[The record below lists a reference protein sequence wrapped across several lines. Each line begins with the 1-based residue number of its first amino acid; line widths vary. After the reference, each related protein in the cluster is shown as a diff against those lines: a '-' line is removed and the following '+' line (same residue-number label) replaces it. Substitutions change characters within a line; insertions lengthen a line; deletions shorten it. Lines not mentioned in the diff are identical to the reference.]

1 MNVRG
6 INIFQRCFKDES
18 KITKTIL
25 KLSEYG
31 QIVDSEKL
39 ESDIAELIELY
50 AFGTLKE
57 LEIGSLLH
65 RTARVV
71 EEHRLKGA

>member
-1 MNVRG
+1 M
-6 INIFQRCFKDES
+6 
-18 KITKTIL
+18 
-25 KLSEYG
+25 
-31 QIVDSEKL
+31 DSEKL

-65 RTARVV
+65 SIARVA